1 MKISRIEIY
10 TADLPYAG
18 GSYALSG
25 GRVFTSFGA
34 TFARIITDTG
44 LEGWGESTP
53 FGATYIAADA
63 MSVRSGLHQL
73 APALLGMDPRAH
85 DVIYDKMDAVMTGQ
99 RHVKTALDVAC
110 WDIAGKAAGLP
121 VYMLLGGLRSPHI
134 PVISSIPTDT
144 PEAMRGHVQKMRDAG
159 FTGHSIKIGAS
170 MADGGPA
177 LDAARII
184 ACLDERQPG
193 EWFLADANGGMQPE
207 GLMRLFNLLPSGL
220 DFVLEAPCASWA
232 DTMRLR
238 PHCPYP
244 ILLDELI
251 QTEADLIQ
259 AVSTNLADGVG
270 LKISKQGGLTTS
282 RRQRDIASAAGMVIS
297 VQETVG
303 SEVAF
308 AALLHMAAATPSHLL
323 RCALD
328 TRSMVSASVAKFDA
342 PISNGGTTPP
352 ELPGLGIEIDRLAL
366 GAPVAVFEE
375 TR

>member
-10 TADLPYAG
+10 TAELPYAG

-25 GRVFTSFGA
+25 GRVYTSFGA
-34 TFARIITDTG
+34 TYARVITDTG
-44 LEGWGESTP
+44 LDGWGESTP

-63 MSVRSGLHQL
+63 MSVRSGLQQI

-85 DVIYDKMDAVMTGQ
+85 DAIYDRMDAVMTGQ

-110 WDIAGKAAGLP
+110 WDVAGKAAGLP

-134 PVISSIPTDT
+134 PLISSIPTDT
-144 PEAMRGHVQKMRDAG
+144 PEAMRLHVQSMREAG
-159 FTGHSIKIGAS
+159 FSGHSIKIGAS
-170 MADGGPA
+170 MTEGGPA
-177 LDAARII
+177 MDAARIT
-184 ACLDERQPG
+184 ACLEDRRDG

-232 DTMRLR
+232 ETARLR

-244 ILLDELI
+244 LLLDELI
-251 QTEADLIQ
+251 QSEADLIQ
-259 AVSTNLADGVG
+259 AISHNLADGVG
-270 LKISKQGGLTTS
+270 LKISKQGGLTPS

-303 SEVAF
+303 SEIAF
-308 AALLHMAAATPSHLL
+308 AALLHMAAATPNHLL

-328 TRSMVSASVAKFDA
+328 TRSMVSASVARFDA
-342 PISNGGTTPP
+342 PIRDGGTCPP
-352 ELPGLGIEIDRLAL
+352 ELPGLGIETDREAL

-375 TR
+375 R